1 LIAEGRQPLTPEQL
15 RRFEELVRRRE
26 NGEPLAYLVGTRAF
40 YGLELEVSEAV
51 LIPRPETELLVDL
64 ALQRLS
70 QHDARDVLDLGTGS
84 GAIALAI
91 AANRVQACVLA
102 VDISAE
108 ALEVAARNRRHHHA
122 GQMELN
128 RSDWF
133 AALGGR
139 RFDVIVSNPPY
150 VAQDDAHLGEGD
162 LRFEP
167 KLALVGGGDGLDAIR
182 RIVRD
187 APGYLK
193 QEGWLLLE
201 HGYDQASAV
210 RALLL
215 AAGFGQLVQE
225 TDLAGHVRV
234 TGGRLTA

>member
-1 LIAEGRQPLTPEQL
+1 
-15 RRFEELVRRRE
+15 
-26 NGEPLAYLVGTRAF
+26 
-40 YGLELEVSEAV
+40 
-51 LIPRPETELLVDL
+51 
-64 ALQRLS
+64 
-70 QHDARDVLDLGTGS
+70 
-84 GAIALAI
+84 
-91 AANRVQACVLA
+91 
-102 VDISAE
+102 
-108 ALEVAARNRRHHHA
+108 
-122 GQMELN
+122 
-128 RSDWF
+128 
-133 AALGGR
+133 
-139 RFDVIVSNPPY
+139 VSNPPY